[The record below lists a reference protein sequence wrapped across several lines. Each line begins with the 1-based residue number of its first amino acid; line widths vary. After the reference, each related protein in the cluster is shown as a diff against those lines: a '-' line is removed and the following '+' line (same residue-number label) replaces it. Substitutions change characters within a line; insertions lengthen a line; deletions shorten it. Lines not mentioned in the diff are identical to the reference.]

1 MDNFRENKFFAL
13 FFQKWDFGN
22 LGIFVQASAKP
33 SLLELCRAQ
42 PKNMNAV
49 RNLCKSNAKKL
60 ASFAETPPKIMTQFV
75 IFVQAS
81 AKPSLLELCRAQPK
95 NMNAVRNLCKSNAKK
110 LASFA
115 ETPPKIM
122 TQFVICASE
131 RRAGVI
137 NKEAKYHQYTRI
149 FDKKLRF
156 YKK

>member
-75 IFVQAS
+75 I
-81 AKPSLLELCRAQPK
+81 
-95 NMNAVRNLCKSNAKK
+95 
-110 LASFA
+110 
-115 ETPPKIM
+115 
-122 TQFVICASE
+122 CASE

-149 FDKKLRF
+149 FEKKLRF